1 MITLIETEFLKLKRS
16 KTFYLVLLGAVAPA
30 ILMFIALLYIKFS
43 NSHPV
48 IMSEFYDMIIQ
59 TSVWFFNIILYSL
72 VGGYIIANEY
82 NNHTI
87 KSIITA
93 PISRTRFVIGKWI
106 TFELIVILLAV
117 LSFAFSTVFGY
128 VGGALEITSN
138 VVGEAFNSYLT
149 GSILLSLPMSIFLF
163 LGFLFKN
170 PTAPVIIG
178 VVIGFSNTLLMGREF
193 AALTPYLSPYLYL
206 TGQLGKGVFA
216 SYGVVTPWAILV
228 TVALLG
234 VVLSLIY
241 FKKADISL

>member
-16 KTFYLVLLGAVAPA
+16 KTFYLILLGAVGPA

-48 IMSEFYDMIIQ
+48 VMSEFYDMIIQ

-72 VGGYIIANEY
+72 VGGFIVANEY
-82 NNHTI
+82 SNHTI

-93 PISRTRFVIGKWI
+93 PISRMKFVIGKWI

-117 LSFAFSTVFGY
+117 LSFALSTIFGY
-128 VGGALEITSN
+128 VGGALDMTLN
-138 VVGEAFNSYLT
+138 VIGEAFKSYLV

-163 LGFLFKN
+163 VGFVFKN
-170 PTAPVIIG
+170 PTASVIIG
-178 VVIGFSNTLLMGREF
+178 VVVGFSNTLLMGREF
-193 AALTPYLSPYLYL
+193 AVLTPYLSPYLYL

-216 SYGVVTPWAILV
+216 TYGLTTPWLILIGV
-228 TVALLG
+228 TVSGILLSM
-234 VVLSLIY
+234 LYL
-241 FKKADISL
+241 KNTDISL